1 MLTYII
7 GEVKALM
14 LTSLQNHRDDTVYF
28 QNYDTCKTG
37 MLQIDSHRDN
47 TVYFQNYNTYNTGI
61 LKIDSHL
68 ENTVYFTIPVGG

>member
-47 TVYFQNYNTYNTGI
+47 TVYF
-61 LKIDSHL
+61 
-68 ENTVYFTIPVGG
+68 TIPVGG